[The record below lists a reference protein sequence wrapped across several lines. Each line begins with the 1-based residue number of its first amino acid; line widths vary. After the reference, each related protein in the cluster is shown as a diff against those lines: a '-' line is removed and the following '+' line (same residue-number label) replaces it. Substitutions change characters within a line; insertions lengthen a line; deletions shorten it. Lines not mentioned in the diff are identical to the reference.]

1 MGINMLELNLN
12 PRLAYNELKLVTE
25 NKEGVLNPT
34 KSKNINTNNY
44 VANER
49 GVIDTTSVIYL
60 QENTNIDVISSS
72 MNQDHILTLL
82 KDRDLAMYNC
92 SYSRFARGYKSMS
105 HFADIVERNRDNK
118 VITQKDWDSVES
130 SICRFEVG
138 IMFYAIQKEE
148 SNDPVVHKI
157 LDALKPKTQ
166 KRLDTLRAY
175 LSTKIRSN
183 IPESS
188 KLDKLNSFNNISSI
202 DLKIDENQ
210 DRNYDSYTKA
220 LLEFLK
226 NDFKW
231 YEWCLN
237 GSRKINVCA
246 LIYQKVSSINIVE
259 AKV

>member
-1 MGINMLELNLN
+1 MMVNMLELNLN
-12 PRLAYNELKLVTE
+12 PRLTYNELKLVTE
-25 NKEGVLNPT
+25 NKEGVSNPT

-44 VANER
+44 VANEQCAL
-49 GVIDTTSVIYL
+49 DTTSVIYL
-60 QENTNIDVISSS
+60 QENTNINVISSS
-72 MNQDHILTLL
+72 MNQDHLLTLL
-82 KDRDLAMYNC
+82 KDRDVAMYNRLY
-92 SYSRFARGYKSMS
+92 SMFGNGYSTMSRFAK
-105 HFADIVERNRDNK
+105 IVEHNTDNR
-118 VITQKDWDSVES
+118 VITQKDWASVES
-130 SICRFEVG
+130 SICRFERG
-138 IMFYAIQKEE
+138 IISYAIEKEE

-166 KRLDTLRAY
+166 KRLDTLRGY
-175 LSTKIRSN
+175 LSTKVRSN

-188 KLDKLNSFNNISSI
+188 KLNSVSNISSI
-202 DLKIDENQ
+202 DLKIEENQ

-246 LIYQKVSSINIVE
+246 LIYQKVSSINIIE